1 MVTRIEIDD
10 YRNALVEVEA
20 VLNSLEIEEY
30 KKIPDSIIK
39 AIESNKNEDYIFEYN
54 EELDYEN
61 WNLRPET
68 KALLYNIFK
77 KYLATNEQIVYL
89 NEKEKIERNRFEK
102 EKQEKYNPSEIFKKD
117 ADNSKSMETAIVEI
131 KKEKWYNK
139 ILSRISKYL
148 IFWR

>member
-1 MVTRIEIDD
+1 MTRVEIDN

-20 VLNSLEIEEY
+20 VLNSLEMEEY
-30 KKIPDSIIK
+30 EKIPDSIIK
-39 AIESNKNEDYIFEYN
+39 AIEINKNEDYIFEYN

-77 KYLATNEQIVYL
+77 KYLATNEQIAYL
-89 NEKEKIERNRFEK
+89 NEKERIERNRFEK
-102 EKQEKYNPSEIFKKD
+102 EKQEKYNPSELFKKN
-117 ADNSKSMETAIVEI
+117 ADNSKPMETAIVEI

-139 ILSRISKYL
+139 ILLGIKKYL